1 MNGGKKAAG
10 ERERQTL
17 RALHEATR
25 ELMSAT
31 DERRIA
37 ALATDAASEV
47 LGFAGTGVRFH
58 DAEDGVLRS
67 TAVAGSA
74 STEDIERP
82 PFTVGGTPHG
92 EAFRTG
98 ETVLHDVSDE
108 SPYGLDPFERTMYV
122 PLGEHGVLSLGRRTG
137 RFSRVEVTT
146 AEILGRNVTAALD
159 RAERE
164 RRLRERERRLERD
177 RRRLD
182 EFAGVVSHDLRNPLG
197 VAIGRV
203 RIARETASDEV
214 DEQLAAVESAHERME
229 ARIEEVLTLA
239 REGRVVGD
247 PQPVDLD
254 EVAGDAW
261 AAISEC
267 ADQATLVE
275 VDSLGTTEGDRER
288 LRALFEN
295 LFSNAFEHGETPDG
309 SAPTVTVGPLDD
321 GFYVEDDGPGI
332 PPDRREAV
340 LHSGFTTSED
350 GTGFGLAIVR
360 SIADA
365 HGWTVTVAESESGG
379 ARFEI
384 EYDDSE

>member
-1 MNGGKKAAG
+1 MSREENVNGGGRATG

-58 DAEDGVLRS
+58 DPADGVLRS
-67 TAVAGSA
+67 TAVAGTA

-98 ETVLHDVSDE
+98 ETVLHDVADE

-122 PLGEHGVLSLGRRTG
+122 PLGDHGVLSLGRRTG

-164 RRLRERERRLERD
+164 RRLRERERRLEREAPTRRVRWRRQPRPAEPT
-177 RRRLD
+177 RRR
-182 EFAGVVSHDLRNPLG
+182 HRP
-197 VAIGRV
+197 GR
-203 RIARETASDEV
+203 
-214 DEQLAAVESAHERME
+214 
-229 ARIEEVLTLA
+229 
-239 REGRVVGD
+239 
-247 PQPVDLD
+247 
-254 EVAGDAW
+254 
-261 AAISEC
+261 
-267 ADQATLVE
+267 
-275 VDSLGTTEGDRER
+275 DR
-288 LRALFEN
+288 
-295 LFSNAFEHGETPDG
+295 P
-309 SAPTVTVGPLDD
+309 
-321 GFYVEDDGPGI
+321 
-332 PPDRREAV
+332 
-340 LHSGFTTSED
+340 
-350 GTGFGLAIVR
+350 
-360 SIADA
+360 
-365 HGWTVTVAESESGG
+365 
-379 ARFEI
+379 
-384 EYDDSE
+384 